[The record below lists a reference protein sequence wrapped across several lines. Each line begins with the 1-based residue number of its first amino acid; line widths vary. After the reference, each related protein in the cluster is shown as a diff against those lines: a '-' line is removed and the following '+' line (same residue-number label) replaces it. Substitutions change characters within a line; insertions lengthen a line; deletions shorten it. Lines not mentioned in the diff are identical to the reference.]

1 MSAGKLSTYYLIF
14 LSTHLIS
21 KKVELSFTEM
31 NFVSKIILFQV
42 RVPDNRIN
50 SSMLKLNKFFES
62 KNVLYIYYIMQGTSK
77 ELAGEIQ
84 QRELLLAQGDI
95 QQRDLLQGELHQR
108 ELLVLAQEEI
118 QQRELL
124 HNHDQQ
130 RDIISREHHKFV
142 TRDFMQHRLH
152 M

>member
-42 RVPDNRIN
+42 RVPDNWIN

-62 KNVLYIYYIMQGTSK
+62 KNVLYIYYIM
-77 ELAGEIQ
+77 
-84 QRELLLAQGDI
+84 
-95 QQRDLLQGELHQR
+95 
-108 ELLVLAQEEI
+108 
-118 QQRELL
+118 
-124 HNHDQQ
+124 
-130 RDIISREHHKFV
+130 
-142 TRDFMQHRLH
+142 
-152 M
+152 